1 MAEQVSIKDFLRK
14 RELATQELKF
24 DGMAAPFVIR
34 EVSNELNEKI
44 QKQATTVKTNRAGQ
58 VNRDTDTQKY
68 TELLLQNSIIQPD
81 LSNKELQEF
90 YGTLA
95 DPMGTLNK
103 MLTMG
108 ELNSLSQS
116 VLDLSGLNESVDD
129 EVEAVK
135 K

>member
-1 MAEQVSIKDFLRK
+1 MAEQVNIKDFLRK
-14 RELATQELKF
+14 HELATKELKF
-24 DGMAAPFVIR
+24 DGFNAPFIIQ
-34 EVSNELNEKI
+34 EISNEANERL
-44 QKQATTVKTNRAGQ
+44 QKQATKVT
-58 VNRDTDTQKY
+58 VNRSGQRSRDIDQTKY
-68 TELLLQNSIIQPD
+68 VEAMLQEALIQPD
-81 LSNKELQEF
+81 LNNKELQEF